1 MEAIL
6 NMRFKKSKFLPLI
19 IFIGVSGILTS
30 CNQETNTGFDG
41 KSYDISSGQD
51 NSLLAKLDKVSGGYK
66 ITLSGTGKS
75 EDFSEENKVPWYSIL
90 PKIKE
95 VEIKDGVSGLG
106 DNVFSNIDLT
116 YYYLPASLT
125 TISETSFKE
134 GETLYS
140 YADNVSNSEN
150 FDIYYYSETMPT
162 SKDKKYWHFVNNSP
176 IAWIIEHMNA
186 LFVGNSFTFYNDMP
200 KIAESI
206 AKDLG
211 YDLTCDS
218 VTVGSHTLE
227 QYADVTDE
235 YGKILDDKLKSSTV
249 YNFVILQEQSTRS
262 YTHFDSFEKGVS
274 DLVSKIHSTQEN
286 AEISLY
292 ETWGF
297 EEEANAKQWTVP
309 QMEDEICAKYEEV
322 GKKYNLPIHY
332 VGEAFSQV
340 YENHKEINLY
350 ADDNKHP
357 SYEGSYLS
365 ALVHI
370 GTMFNCDVTST
381 AFNGELSEETANTLK
396 AVASNV
402 VF

>member
-1 MEAIL
+1 MEAIFVMYL
-6 NMRFKKSKFLPLI
+6 KKSKSLPLI
-19 IFIGVSGILTS
+19 IFIGLSGILTS
-30 CNQETNTGFDG
+30 CNQDINTGFDG
-41 KSYDISSGQD
+41 KSYDISVNQD
-51 NSLLAKLDKVSGGYK
+51 NSLLAQINKVSGGYK
-66 ITLSGTGKS
+66 ITLSGSGVS
-75 EDFSEENKVPWYSIL
+75 ENFSDENKVPWYSIL

-95 VEIKDGVSGLG
+95 VEIKDGVSELG
-106 DNVFSNIDLT
+106 DNIFNNIDLT

-125 TISETSFKE
+125 NISESSFVS

-140 YADNVSNSEN
+140 YSDNVSNSDN

-162 SKDKKYWHFVNNSP
+162 QKDKNFWHLVNGSP

-186 LFVGNSFTFYNDMP
+186 LFVGNSFTYYNDMP
-200 KIAESI
+200 KIAGSI

-227 QYADVTDE
+227 QYADINDE
-235 YGKILDDKLKSSTV
+235 YGKILDDKLNSSTI

-262 YTHFDSFEKGVS
+262 YSHYDSFEKGVNT
-274 DLVSKIHSTQEN
+274 LVNKIHSTQTN
-286 AEISLY
+286 ANVCLY

-297 EEEANAKQWTVP
+297 EEEASAKQWTIP
-309 QMEDEICAKYEEV
+309 QMEDEICKKYEVV
-322 GKKYNLPIHY
+322 GSKYNLTVHY

-340 YENHKEINLY
+340 YENHKNINLY
-350 ADDNKHP
+350 AEDNKHP

-381 AFNGELSEETANTLK
+381 TFNGELSEETASTLK

-402 VF
+402 IF

>member
-1 MEAIL
+1 ML
-6 NMRFKKSKFLPLI
+6 FRKSKFLPLI
-19 IFIGVSGILTS
+19 IFIGLSGILTS

-51 NSLLAKLDKVSGGYK
+51 NSLLAQLDKVSGGYK
-66 ITLSGTGKS
+66 ITLSGTGVS

-106 DNVFSNIDLT
+106 DNIFSNIDLT

-125 TISETSFKE
+125 SISETSFKE

-140 YADNVSNSEN
+140 YADSVSNSDN

-162 SKDKKYWHFVNNSP
+162 SKDKKYWHLVNNSP

-186 LFVGNSFTFYNDMP
+186 LFVGNSFTYYNDMP

-235 YGKILDDKLKSSTV
+235 YGKILDDKLNSSTV

-262 YTHFDSFEKGVS
+262 YAHFDSFEKGVS
-274 DLVSKIHSTQEN
+274 SLVSKIHSTQER

-292 ETWGF
+292 ATWGF
-297 EEEANAKQWTVP
+297 EEEANAKQWTIP

-396 AVASNV
+396 AVASDV
-402 VF
+402 IF

>member
-1 MEAIL
+1 MHF
-6 NMRFKKSKFLPLI
+6 RKSKFLLLI
-19 IFIGVSGILTS
+19 IFIGLSGILTS

-51 NSLLAKLDKVSGGYK
+51 NSLLAQLDKVSGGYK

-106 DNVFSNIDLT
+106 DNIFSNIDLI

-162 SKDKKYWHFVNNSP
+162 SKDKKYWRLVNNSP

-235 YGKILDDKLKSSTV
+235 YGKILDDKLKSSIV
-249 YNFVILQEQSTRS
+249 YNFVLLQEQSTRS

-274 DLVSKIHSTQEN
+274 TLVKKIHSTQEN

-309 QMEDEICAKYEEV
+309 QMEDEICAKYEEL

-381 AFNGELSEETANTLK
+381 AFNGELSEVTANTLK

-402 VF
+402 IF

>member
-1 MEAIL
+1 ML
-6 NMRFKKSKFLPLI
+6 FRKSKYLPLI
-19 IFIGVSGILTS
+19 IFIGLSGILTS

-51 NSLLAKLDKVSGGYK
+51 NSLLAKLDKISGGYK

-106 DNVFSNIDLT
+106 ANIFSNIDLT

-140 YADNVSNSEN
+140 YADNVLNSEN

-162 SKDKKYWHFVNNSP
+162 SKDKKYWHLVNNSP

-186 LFVGNSFTFYNDMP
+186 LFVGNSFTYYNDMP

-235 YGKILDDKLKSSTV
+235 YGKILDDKLNSSTV

-262 YTHFDSFEKGVS
+262 YTRFDSFEKGVS
-274 DLVSKIHSTQEN
+274 TLVNKIHSTQEN

-322 GKKYNLPIHY
+322 GTKYNLPIHY

-381 AFNGELSEETANTLK
+381 AFNGELSVETANTLK

-402 VF
+402 IF

>member
-1 MEAIL
+1 MHF
-6 NMRFKKSKFLPLI
+6 RKSKFLPLI

-75 EDFSEENKVPWYSIL
+75 EDFSEENKVPWYSII

-106 DNVFSNIDLT
+106 DNIFSSIDLT

-162 SKDKKYWHFVNNSP
+162 SKDKKYWRLVNNSP

-286 AEISLY
+286 AEIL
-292 ETWGF
+292 
-297 EEEANAKQWTVP
+297 
-309 QMEDEICAKYEEV
+309 
-322 GKKYNLPIHY
+322 KKKPTLNNGP
-332 VGEAFSQV
+332 F
-340 YENHKEINLY
+340 HKWKMKFVLNM
-350 ADDNKHP
+350 K
-357 SYEGSYLS
+357 
-365 ALVHI
+365 
-370 GTMFNCDVTST
+370 
-381 AFNGELSEETANTLK
+381 K
-396 AVASNV
+396 
-402 VF
+402 

>member
-1 MEAIL
+1 M
-6 NMRFKKSKFLPLI
+6 
-19 IFIGVSGILTS
+19 
-30 CNQETNTGFDG
+30 
-41 KSYDISSGQD
+41 
-51 NSLLAKLDKVSGGYK
+51 
-66 ITLSGTGKS
+66 
-75 EDFSEENKVPWYSIL
+75 
-90 PKIKE
+90 
-95 VEIKDGVSGLG
+95 
-106 DNVFSNIDLT
+106 
-116 YYYLPASLT
+116 
-125 TISETSFKE
+125 
-134 GETLYS
+134 
-140 YADNVSNSEN
+140 
-150 FDIYYYSETMPT
+150 
-162 SKDKKYWHFVNNSP
+162 
-176 IAWIIEHMNA
+176 
-186 LFVGNSFTFYNDMP
+186 
-200 KIAESI
+200 
-206 AKDLG
+206 
-211 YDLTCDS
+211 
-218 VTVGSHTLE
+218 
-227 QYADVTDE
+227 
-235 YGKILDDKLKSSTV
+235 
-249 YNFVILQEQSTRS
+249 QEQSTRS
-262 YTHFDSFEKGVS
+262 YTRFDSFEKGVS
-274 DLVSKIHSTQEN
+274 DLVNKIHSTQEN

-402 VF
+402 IF

>member
-1 MEAIL
+1 ML
-6 NMRFKKSKFLPLI
+6 FRKSKYLPLI
-19 IFIGVSGILTS
+19 IFIGLSGILTS

-51 NSLLAKLDKVSGGYK
+51 NSLLAQLDKVSGGYK

-106 DNVFSNIDLT
+106 ANIFSNIDLT

-140 YADNVSNSEN
+140 YADNVLNSEN

-162 SKDKKYWHFVNNSP
+162 SKDKKYWHLVNNSP

-186 LFVGNSFTFYNDMP
+186 LFVGNSFTYYNDMP

-235 YGKILDDKLKSSTV
+235 YGKILDDKLNSSTV

-262 YTHFDSFEKGVS
+262 YTRFDSFEKGVS
-274 DLVSKIHSTQEN
+274 TLVNKIHSTQEN

-297 EEEANAKQWTVP
+297 EEEAN

-370 GTMFNCDVTST
+370 GTMFNCDVTSS

-402 VF
+402 IF